1 MKNVVKLFVL
11 TILISAPFVKNGC
24 AKIIPVNVVPARSDS
39 VRSMLPTFVLT
50 VNYHF
55 VLIVRLNVKSVKEL
69 PGKIIFRNVK
79 CVELPVVKNAFRK
92 SSERNSGIG
101 KKRKNVQKMF

>member
-24 AKIIPVNVVPARSDS
+24 AKIIPVNAVPVKSDS
-39 VRSMLPTFVLT
+39 VRSIPLMFVRT
-50 VNYHF
+50 ANYLF
-55 VLIVRLNVKSVKEL
+55 ALIVRLNAISVKGL
-69 PGKIIFRNVK
+69 PGTIICRNVK

-92 SSERNSGIG
+92 SL
-101 KKRKNVQKMF
+101 RKE